1 MPFPLPLLLPLPLP
15 TDEPGASSSPVTYH
29 WSPSSDPA
37 LFPGRQAGVF
47 AGEQQVGVFG
57 IVHPEVGRGG
67 LCHGRDQSLVV
78 G

>member
-1 MPFPLPLLLPLPLP
+1 MPSYRCTLPLPLLA
-15 TDEPGASSSPVTYH
+15 DEPGASSSPVSYH

-57 IVHPEVGRGG
+57 IVHPEVGTWAWAG
-67 LCHGRDQSLVV
+67 H
-78 G
+78 